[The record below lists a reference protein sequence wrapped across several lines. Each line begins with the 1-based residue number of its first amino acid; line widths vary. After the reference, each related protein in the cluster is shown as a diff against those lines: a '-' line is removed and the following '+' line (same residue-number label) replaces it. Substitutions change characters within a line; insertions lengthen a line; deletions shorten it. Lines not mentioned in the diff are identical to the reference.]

1 MIFLE
6 FNLDLVDSH
15 ASQHMSVQ
23 ELASTKNEAGET
35 AQAASKAA
43 GATKESAKAP
53 WAPKEM
59 ATLIKAVKLY
69 PGGTLDRWAKIAE
82 YVNEHG
88 GEEGESAAAKSTR
101 QRSAKECIATSKTV
115 QQAASADRAKLQ
127 ASVQK
132 PVPKVDVKDPPTVR
146 LTDSKMG
153 EQTKE
158 NKTPAAADK
167 NAGSP
172 STMMAPLNASWNA
185 DQQTALE
192 NGLRTF
198 PAAAFRANPNERWA
212 KIAETI
218 QGKSVKEVK
227 ARVKELA
234 ELAKTKKK

>member
-1 MIFLE
+1 VEINSCRSFGK
-6 FNLDLVDSH
+6 
-15 ASQHMSVQ
+15 QHMAVSD
-23 ELASTKNEAGET
+23 LASTKKEETSQAAAAGKTLNTQET
-35 AQAASKAA
+35 AKPKW
-43 GATKESAKAP
+43 T
-53 WAPKEM
+53 PKEV
-59 ATLIKAVKLY
+59 ATLIKAVKLF
-69 PGGTLDRWAKIAE
+69 PGGTLDRWFKIAE

-88 GEEGESAAAKSTR
+88 GEEGETGTR

-132 PVPKVDVKDPPTVR
+132 PVAKVDVKDPPTVR

-153 EQTKE
+153 DQAPGAKE
-158 NKTPAAADK
+158 NAAPSTGK
-167 NAGSP
+167 NAAAGSP
-172 STMMAPLNASWNA
+172 STLMAPLNASWNA
-185 DQQTALE
+185 DQQLALE

-198 PAAAFRANPNERWA
+198 PAAAFRASPNDRWA

-218 QGKSVKEVK
+218 PGKSVKEVK

>member
-1 MIFLE
+1 
-6 FNLDLVDSH
+6 
-15 ASQHMSVQ
+15 MSVQ
-23 ELASTKNEAGET
+23 ELASTKKDAGET
-35 AQAASKAA
+35 VQAASKAA
-43 GATKESAKAP
+43 GAKQESAKAP

-59 ATLIKAVKLY
+59 ATLIKAVKLF

-88 GEEGESAAAKSTR
+88 GDEGESASAKATR

-132 PVPKVDVKDPPTVR
+132 PVPKVDVKDAPTVR

-153 EQTKE
+153 TEQTKE
-158 NKTPAAADK
+158 NKTPAAAADK

-185 DQQTALE
+185 DQQMALE

-198 PAAAFRANPNERWA
+198 PAAAFRSNPNERWA

-227 ARVKELA
+227 NRVKELA